1 MLLRCEHH
9 NRKQLARLEDVMDD
23 SLPDLITT
31 QDELVRALLSVDRL
45 AVKRMI
51 TQLYPGIHPYRLA
64 EILVV
69 PALEEIGKGWEAG
82 LYSLSQVYM
91 SGRICEETIDL
102 VLPPEDSHRRNQP
115 RMAIVVL
122 EDHHLL
128 GKRIVYSVLRASGF
142 ELADFG
148 QQNVEQ
154 LTKRIQMEK
163 IEILLISV
171 LMLPS
176 ALKVKNLRAAL
187 DEAGVHV
194 KIIVGGAPFR
204 IDREL
209 WRQVGA
215 DAYGGNVGDAVEVVN
230 QMIKELE

>member
-1 MLLRCEHH
+1 MRGEHH
-9 NRKQLARLEDVMDD
+9 NGKHFASLEDVMDD
-23 SLPDLITT
+23 SLPGLKTI
-31 QDELVRALLSVDRL
+31 QDELVRSLLSVDRL
-45 AVKRMI
+45 AVKRI
-51 TQLYPGIHPYRLA
+51 LTQLYPGIHPYRLV

-102 VLPPEDSHRRNQP
+102 VLPPDDSHRRSQP

-128 GKRIVYSVLRASGF
+128 GKRIVYSALRASGF
-142 ELADFG
+142 ELADLG

-154 LTKRIQMEK
+154 LTKRIQVEK

-176 ALKVKNLRAAL
+176 ALRVKNLRAAL
-187 DEAGVHV
+187 DEAGIRV

-204 IDREL
+204 FDPEL
-209 WRQVGA
+209 WREVGA
-215 DAYGGNVGDAVEVVN
+215 DAVGGNVGEAVELVN
-230 QMIKELE
+230 QIIQELA